1 MRHYLPIQFKKIWF
15 ISEIG
20 SVIKSAAVN
29 LWVLDLSEDI
39 HDTKCYYSLNPLKVT
54 VEMKFVLIIIYNG
67 NAFQPL
73 IFEAK
78 GNASTEE
85 KFQLIFP
92 SLTFGI
98 LFQVVCFL
106 SSTHIS
112 QIFMDSN
119 KLIQLLPK
127 TFRQTDRQCIFIKWK
142 KKKKNPH
149 PKTVVHSCQCPL
161 GDILIFF
168 FKFHIYKE

>member
-119 KLIQLLPK
+119 KLIQLLPM
-127 TFRQTDRQCIFIKWK
+127 TFRQIDRQCIFIKWK
-142 KKKKNPH
+142 KKQKNPTPQNCCAFLSVSSGWH
-149 PKTVVHSCQCPL
+149 FN
-161 GDILIFF
+161 FF
-168 FKFHIYKE
+168 F